1 MLAAVTIVAEIMKRD
16 ILTVEPSDSIGEA
29 AEKMTERGVG
39 AVVVTDFGRI
49 IGILTERDILK
60 AVAYRT
66 HSSEARVRQWMTPDP
81 ILVAPDTDAAEAAH
95 IMLENN
101 FRHLPVVD
109 SERPVGI
116 VSLRDVARWSIDVHD
131 AEHAPAAER
140 D

>member
-1 MLAAVTIVAEIMKRD
+1 MKRD

-39 AVVVTDFGRI
+39 AVIVTDFGRI

-81 ILVAPDTDAAEAAH
+81 VLVSPDTDAAEAAH
-95 IMLENN
+95 VMLERN
-101 FRHLPVVD
+101 FRHLPVTKD
-109 SERPVGI
+109 GRLLGI
-116 VSLRDVARWSIDVHD
+116 VSLRRLSQYEF
-131 AEHAPAAER
+131 EHAKV
-140 D
+140 

>member
-1 MLAAVTIVAEIMKRD
+1 MLAVVTVVAEIMKRD

-39 AVVVTDFGRI
+39 AVVVSDFGRI

-81 ILVAPDTDAAEAAH
+81 IIVSPDTDAAEAAH

-131 AEHAPAAER
+131 AERASAAER